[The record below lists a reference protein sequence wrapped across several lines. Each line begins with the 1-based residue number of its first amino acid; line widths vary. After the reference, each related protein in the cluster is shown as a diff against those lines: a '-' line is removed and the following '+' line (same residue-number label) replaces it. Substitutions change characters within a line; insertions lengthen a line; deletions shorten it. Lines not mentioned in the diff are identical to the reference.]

1 MIEVRQTDEFSSWI
15 NSFKDTTTKGRLLIR
30 VDRLQLGLINN
41 AEPVGEGVSELK
53 IDFGPGYRMYFS
65 VRGRELIL
73 LLIGGD
79 KSTQKKDIRTAKQI
93 LKELDGGKYAK
104 K

>member
-15 NSFKDTTTKGRLLIR
+15 NSFKDIKTKGRLLIR
-30 VDRLQLGLINN
+30 IDRLQLGLINN

-79 KSTQKKDIRTAKQI
+79 KSTQKKDIRTAKQM
-93 LKELDGGKYAK
+93 LKDLDGGKYAK